1 MYSHDHSFLQLC
13 SPGIF
18 WSNRW
23 VGPSRVVAIHRVAW
37 RRDSWWDPPMVEVR
51 WQHMCMAHQPN
62 ADRGISKLTIL
73 ISVRRNWVTAT
84 SLHTLKECLSSSL
97 PLIAWAAHKQS
108 WLQWEVT
115 SSSVTTV
122 CVDLKMYRLSNRSVT
137 YPISYKKCT
146 TTTCGWSSIKVLY
159 RPVGWKM
166 HQSNR
171 SLQQART
178 LRPTSTCIELIGAN
192 RFCSWPNLRTP
203 QKRIWFIV

>member
-1 MYSHDHSFLQLC
+1 MYSHDHSFLQLY

-23 VGPSRVVAIHRVAW
+23 VGPSIVVAIHRVAW

-51 WQHMCMAHQPN
+51 WQHVCMGHQPN

-146 TTTCGWSSIKVLY
+146 TTIGQLKFVSPGRLKNA
-159 RPVGWKM
+159 PV
-166 HQSNR
+166 QSKP
-171 SLQQART
+171 S
-178 LRPTSTCIELIGAN
+178 TSTHSQTNKHLHWADGGKS
-192 RFCSWPNLRTP
+192 FLQLT
-203 QKRIWFIV
+203 